1 MNDDFCAEF
10 EDEQILGADE
20 MNLIELMD
28 LCSNLYV
35 SQLEVVKTM
44 SYRNGW
50 FAESINQETWI
61 GSVLSF
67 SEQIFFKLRVI
78 H

>member
-28 LCSNLYV
+28 LCSNLYL
-35 SQLEVVKTM
+35 SQLEAVKTM
-44 SYRNGW
+44 SYRIAPVAG
-50 FAESINQETWI
+50 SGNQETWI
-61 GSVLSF
+61 GSILSF